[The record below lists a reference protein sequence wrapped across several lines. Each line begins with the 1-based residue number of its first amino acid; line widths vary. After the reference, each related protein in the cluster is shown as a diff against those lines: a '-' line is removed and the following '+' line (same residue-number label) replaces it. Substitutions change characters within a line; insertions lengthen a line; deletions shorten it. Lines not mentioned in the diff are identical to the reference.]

1 MRGRSSNTPQQ
12 LYPFYSAQQVIY
24 FKRSR
29 WAWGEPKP
37 DLAKYGG
44 SLGQCGT
51 RGDRLLL
58 LHRPE
63 YIRSRLAGNN
73 YFGLP
78 KLGERY
84 TKALRA
90 AAGKIDDP
98 TAGLA
103 E

>member
-1 MRGRSSNTPQQ
+1 MRGRSSNSPQQ
-12 LYPFYSAQQVIY
+12 LYPFYSAQQV
-24 FKRSR
+24 
-29 WAWGEPKP
+29 
-37 DLAKYGG
+37 
-44 SLGQCGT
+44 
-51 RGDRLLL
+51 LL

-84 TKALRA
+84 TEALRA
-90 AAGKIDDP
+90 AAGKIDDA
-98 TAGLA
+98 TAGLP